1 MGGGHVKISIFGAFF
16 QAVTCVREV
25 LLAGPISSGV
35 DIVPIRSEKDSY
47 NLFPVE
53 GVLIQ

>member
-1 MGGGHVKISIFGAFF
+1 MAGTSIS
-16 QAVTCVREV
+16 EV

-35 DIVPIRSEKDSY
+35 DVLPFCSEKESY
-47 NLFPVE
+47 SLFPGA